1 MSAAGRPVEVDAERL
16 LGWVE
21 RFRSRH
27 GELTAGLTDLAG
39 EQVVLAALDGAE
51 ARLAVPFGHLPP
63 PTGTGVDALL
73 TAVRDHLERPRTVGV
88 VLVRRAGWAVGVVA
102 DGVLATSRVG
112 GGHVQGRTKAGGWS
126 QQRFAR
132 RRAHQAQQ
140 VYGRAID
147 AAVDVLLP
155 HRPIM
160 DALVTGGDRAGVA
173 TVLADERLSTLTE
186 LVEPRFL
193 AVGEPTRAVLDDA
206 VRRLRAVVITL
217 NELA

>member
-1 MSAAGRPVEVDAERL
+1 MSAAGRPVEIDAERL

-27 GELTAGLTDLAG
+27 GELAASLSDLTG
-39 EQVVLAALDGAE
+39 EQLVLTALDGAE
-51 ARLAVPFGHLPP
+51 ARLAVPFGRLPP
-63 PTGTGVDALL
+63 PTDTGLDALL
-73 TAVRDHLERPRTVGV
+73 TTVRDHLERPRTLGV

-102 DGVLATSRVG
+102 DGDLAASRVG

-132 RRAHQAQQ
+132 RRAQQAQQ
-140 VYGRAID
+140 VYGRAIA
-147 AAVDVLLP
+147 AAVDLLLP
-155 HRPIM
+155 PTL
-160 DALVTGGDRAGVA
+160 DAVVTGGDRSGVA
-173 TVLADERLSTLTE
+173 AVLADPRLAGLTD

-193 AVGEPTRAVLDDA
+193 AVGEPTRAVLDA
-206 VRRLRAVVITL
+206 VVRRLRAVVITL